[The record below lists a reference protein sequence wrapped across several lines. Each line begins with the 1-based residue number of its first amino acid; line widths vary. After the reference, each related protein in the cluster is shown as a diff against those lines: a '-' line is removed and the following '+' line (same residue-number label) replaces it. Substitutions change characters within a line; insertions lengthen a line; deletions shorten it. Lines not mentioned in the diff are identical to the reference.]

1 VAPRLWL
8 LSPAMALL
16 MIAAAPVDATGQA
29 RSSRNVL
36 TVHAG
41 PVDYTNNPAVDAAI
55 RESLLAG
62 PEEPI
67 DYFTEFLEFDRFDGI
82 QTSLALRDYIARKY
96 GGHRIDVVIAV
107 TNRAVRFVLEHR
119 ATLFPHAAVV
129 FAGLRAPL
137 DSLEMDGVTGI
148 TFGNAYTDTLKLAL
162 QLHPATREVFVIA
175 LTPAKSSIAAV
186 RSQLAEFS
194 RRVRLTY
201 LEAES
206 VADLEAAV
214 KAVPR
219 DSLILYIWYQLPGPE
234 YIIRPDQVARL
245 VAESAAVPVYGAID
259 SNVGTGIVGGMVRD
273 SRATGKRVGVIA
285 RRILD
290 GELARDIPV
299 EHAGVVPIFDWRQ
312 LRRWGIDASRLPP
325 GADVRF
331 RVPTFWESYRQYI
344 VTIAVVMAAQLLLI
358 AALLVQ
364 RARRRDAERT
374 VEAREA
380 TLRISFERIRLL
392 TGRLL
397 NAQEQTRAEIARDL
411 HDDVCQN
418 LVGVSVELCTLMRS
432 TGRIQDEHAQ
442 QVLTR
447 VQGWALAI
455 ADGVRRL
462 SHDLHPPTLQLLGL
476 DAATKAHCVEIER
489 RYGVRV
495 AFNAARSLRGLD
507 ADIALC
513 AFRII
518 QEALRNSAVHGKA
531 RQLSVSINERAGG
544 VDLVVA
550 DDGRGFDLEAVR
562 RRGAGMGLVSM
573 EERAHIVGGTVLI
586 ATRRGRGTTVRARLP
601 GRRTAGATKVLP
613 AVMTVDTPDRHQQEA
628 SR

>member
-1 VAPRLWL
+1 M
-8 LSPAMALL
+8 SLL
-16 MIAAAPVDATGQA
+16 MIAAAPVDAIGQV
-29 RSSRNVL
+29 RTSRNVL

-41 PVDYTNNPAVDAAI
+41 AVDYTNNPAVDAAI
-55 RESLLAG
+55 RESLLG
-62 PEEPI
+62 GGDEPI

-129 FAGLRAPL
+129 FAGVRAPL

-148 TFGNAYTDTLKLAL
+148 TFGDAYTETLQLAL
-162 QLHPATREVFVIA
+162 RLHPATREVFVIA
-175 LTPAKSSIAAV
+175 VTPAKSSIAAA
-186 RSQLAEFS
+186 RAQLAEFS

-201 LEAES
+201 IEAASIAE
-206 VADLEAAV
+206 LQAAV

-219 DSLILYIWYQLPGPE
+219 GSLVLYLWFQLGGSD
-234 YIIRPDQVARL
+234 YISRPDEVARL
-245 VAESAAVPVYGAID
+245 VAASAPVPVYGAVD

-273 SRATGKRVGVIA
+273 SRQTGKRVGAIA

-299 EHAGVVPIFDWRQ
+299 EPGGVVPIFDWRQ
-312 LRRWGIDASRLPP
+312 LRRWRIDTSRLPP
-325 GADVRF
+325 GSDARF
-331 RVPTFWESYRQYI
+331 RVPTFWETYREYL
-344 VTIAVVMAAQLLLI
+344 VTIVVVMAAQLLLI

-374 VEAREA
+374 VVAREA
-380 TLRISFERIRLL
+380 ALRTSFERIRQL

-447 VQGWALAI
+447 VQGWALSI

-476 DAATKAHCVEIER
+476 AAATKAHCVEIER

-495 AFNAARSLRGLD
+495 AFHAAQSLRGLD

-531 RQLSVSINERAGG
+531 RRLSVTIGQRVGG
-544 VDLVVA
+544 VFLIVA
-550 DDGRGFDLEAVR
+550 DDGQGFDLEAVR

-601 GRRTAGATKVLP
+601 GRRPAGATKVLP
-613 AVMTVDTPDRHQQEA
+613 AVVTVDTAEVLQQEA